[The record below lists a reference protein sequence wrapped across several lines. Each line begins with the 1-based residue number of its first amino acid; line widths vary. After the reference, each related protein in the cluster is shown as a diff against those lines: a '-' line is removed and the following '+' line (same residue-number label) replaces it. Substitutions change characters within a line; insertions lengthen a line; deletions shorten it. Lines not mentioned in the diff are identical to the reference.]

1 MPFFFLFFLP
11 FLFGRPTKRSGD
23 VTTHHQLA
31 SAAKWLAMTC
41 LCAHTRALQAT
52 RRSVSMTYNYIEWVD
67 HQKSSNTSSS
77 FRPCWSPLYPTGW
90 VGWLLVLP
98 YIYNRPCLRGSPIY
112 ISTYKATG
120 GGPTSHQRI
129 FLPFFFGRVSSSLP
143 LIVSPRPI
151 PTFDAQPPP
160 KGYKTVSDVPD
171 STLTIG
177 IIKLSRKASAEFI
190 PSMVAGTISGYP
202 KKKKILFLSSQQLW
216 TRIRKKK
223 WKSMEWKK
231 NAGGDELC
239 VNVNAESLIIRLSL
253 VKIVKCDVWWRS
265 FFRIWTI
272 SRRTHTHTHSTWAPR
287 PAPEKKKT
295 YFAAAAGRH

>member
-1 MPFFFLFFLP
+1 
-11 FLFGRPTKRSGD
+11 
-23 VTTHHQLA
+23 
-31 SAAKWLAMTC
+31 
-41 LCAHTRALQAT
+41 
-52 RRSVSMTYNYIEWVD
+52 
-67 HQKSSNTSSS
+67 
-77 FRPCWSPLYPTGW
+77 
-90 VGWLLVLP
+90 
-98 YIYNRPCLRGSPIY
+98 
-112 ISTYKATG
+112 
-120 GGPTSHQRI
+120 
-129 FLPFFFGRVSSSLP
+129 
-143 LIVSPRPI
+143 VSPRPI

-202 KKKKILFLSSQQLW
+202 KKKKKIQFLSSQQLRM
-216 TRIRKKK
+216 RIRKRNEKVWSEKRKK
-223 WKSMEWKK
+223 ECW
-231 NAGGDELC
+231 GDELC

-272 SRRTHTHTHSTWAPR
+272 SRRTHTHTLLGRRVQHR
-287 PAPEKKKT
+287 KKKT